1 MNVRDQFPILD
12 QPGPDGRPLVF
23 LDSAASA
30 QRPRAVLDAIAHYET
45 HDHANVHRGVHTL
58 SRRATEAYE
67 AGRSRIARFLGA
79 ADADE
84 VIFTR
89 GTTEA
94 LNLAA
99 NTLAPRLQPGDEIL
113 LSAME
118 HHSNIV
124 PWQLVAQRTGARI
137 RVVPVRPDGSLDL
150 AAFDELL
157 TERTRI
163 LGLIH
168 VSNALGTINPV
179 HDLCERARQ
188 AGAITVVDGAQAVP
202 HAPVDVQQLGADL
215 YAFSGH
221 KMYGPTGIGAL
232 WGRADLLAELP
243 PWQGGGDM
251 IEVVRFEGSTWA
263 EPPAR
268 FEAGTP
274 NISGAVGLGAAADWM
289 ESVGR
294 EAIAAHEAELL
305 AAATAGIQGLDGVR
319 IVGTAQPKAAVLSFV
334 VDGLHAHDVGTLLDE
349 QGVGVR
355 TGHHCTMPLLEAL
368 GVDATARASFAAYN
382 TLSDVERFVEGVTKV
397 LRFR

>member
-12 QPGPDGRPLVF
+12 QAGPDGRPLVF
-23 LDSAASA
+23 LDSAASS
-30 QRPRAVLDAIAHYET
+30 QRPRAVIEAVERYET

-67 AGRSRIARFLGA
+67 AGRSKIAAFVNAGS
-79 ADADE
+79 ADE
-84 VIFTR
+84 MIFTR

-99 NTLAPRLQPGDEIL
+99 NTLAPRLGPGDEIL
-113 LSAME
+113 LTAME

-124 PWQLVAQRTGARI
+124 PWQLVAARTGAVI
-137 RVVPVRPDGSLDL
+137 RVVPVKPDGSLDL
-150 AAFDELL
+150 EAFEALVGPK
-157 TERTRI
+157 TRI
-163 LGLIH
+163 LAMVH

-179 HDLCERARQ
+179 TAMCARAHEH
-188 AGAITVVDGAQAVP
+188 GAITVVDGAQAVP
-202 HAPVDVQQLGADL
+202 HGTVDVQTLGADL

-289 ESVGR
+289 TATGR
-294 EAIAAHEAELL
+294 TAIATHEGQLL
-305 AAATAGIQGLDGVR
+305 AAATRGIKGLDGVR
-319 IVGTAQPKAAVLSFV
+319 IVGTAVPKASVLSFV

-368 GVDATARASFAAYN
+368 GVEATARASFAAYN
-382 TLSDVERFVEGVTKV
+382 TMEDVERFVEGVEKV